1 MWVLN
6 IKRIP
11 SHMRYLQRGVARGD
25 PIDFASN
32 PAQSLDH
39 LVLAAALGEELH
51 TDADAEKRPA
61 FAANRL
67 FERIDHA
74 GHGIKATAAVGESS
88 HSGQNNSVGARH
100 DIRIARDQDRLTR
113 PGVMRRS
120 LKGFGRG
127 MQVARAVVND
137 GDTHRCA
144 PGSGK
149 SPMTSDCPG
158 AGAAAAGGCA
168 GADAAGVGG
177 DAGRRSGACRIQAS
191 KNRRSASSRSPPVT
205 TPILRQWRRASLNR
219 RSVLAS
225 SPARSEI
232 RTPATTIANNEA
244 PSARKAA
251 SSTAESKR

>member
-1 MWVLN
+1 
-6 IKRIP
+6 
-11 SHMRYLQRGVARGD
+11 MRYLQRGVARGD

-158 AGAAAAGGCA
+158 AGAAAADGCA

-177 DAGRRSGACRIQAS
+177 DAGRRSGACRQAS